1 MDRIQT
7 LQVFTH
13 VVETGSFSKAA
24 DQLNLHVSA
33 VSKAV
38 KYLENQL
45 GLRLLNR
52 TTRSL
57 KLTAEGEAFYEKAQ
71 FLLAE
76 LEETFQDLSG
86 VSQQAKGKL
95 RIEMP
100 TVIAPCVIE
109 KLPEFQR
116 LYPDIQL
123 IITTSDQLSNL
134 VDKGLDCSLRL
145 GELTDASYIARR
157 LANVTML
164 TCASPSYLAEHGTPK
179 TLTDLDQH
187 RIVHYVSG
195 QQGKIMP
202 LKFLA
207 PSGETEQVKNTHAM
221 QVNDSNALLLTAL
234 SGLGIVQ
241 MSDLLLRPYLA
252 RGELVP
258 ILTEL
263 QTPTRPLWIIYP
275 QRQFIPK
282 RLAVFI
288 DWITALEWSKN

>member
-7 LQVFTH
+7 LQVFAH
-13 VVETGSFSKAA
+13 VVESGSFSKAA

-45 GLRLLNR
+45 GSRLLNR

-100 TVIAPCVIE
+100 TAIAPFMFA

-116 LYPDIQL
+116 QYPEIQL
-123 IITTSDQLSNL
+123 VLTANDGVSNL
-134 VDKGLDCSLRL
+134 IDDGLDCTLRL
-145 GELTDASYIARR
+145 GELADASYIARR
-157 LANVTML
+157 LTDVAMQ
-164 TCASPSYLAEHGTPK
+164 TCAAPSYVAAHGTPE
-179 TLTDLDQH
+179 TLADLESH
-187 RIVHYVSG
+187 HIVHYVSG
-195 QQGKIMP
+195 SQRKVLPWQFRK
-202 LKFLA
+202 K
-207 PSGETEQVKNTHAM
+207 SGETDRFKAAHAT
-221 QVNDSNALLLTAL
+221 QVNDSNALLFAAL
-234 SGLGIVQ
+234 AGLGIVQ
-241 MSDLLLRPYLA
+241 MPELMLRPYLA
-252 RGELVP
+252 NGELVP
-258 ILTEL
+258 VLTAL
-263 QTPTRPLWIIYP
+263 QSPTRPLWLIYP

-288 DWITALEWSKN
+288 EWVGTVFQ

>member
-7 LQVFTH
+7 LQVFIH

-95 RIEMP
+95 RIAMP
-100 TVIAPCVIE
+100 TVVAPFVIA
-109 KLPEFQR
+109 KLPNFQR
-116 LYPDIQL
+116 LYPEIQL
-123 IITTSDQLSNL
+123 VITVSDQLSNL
-134 VDKGLDCSLRL
+134 VNDGLDCTLRL
-145 GELTDASYIARR
+145 GELADASYIARR
-157 LANVTML
+157 LANVAMQ
-164 TCASPSYLAEHGTPK
+164 TCASPSYLAQHGTPE
-179 TLTDLDQH
+179 TLADLAQH
-187 RIVHYVSG
+187 QVVHYVSG

-202 LKFLA
+202 WRFL
-207 PSGETEQVKNTHAM
+207 EQSEEVEQFKNTHAT
-221 QVNDSNALLLTAL
+221 QVNDSNALLFTAL

-241 MSDLLLRPYLA
+241 MPDLMLRPYLE

-258 ILTEL
+258 ILTAL

-288 DWITALEWSKN
+288 EWLMALAWNE

>member
-57 KLTAEGEAFYEKAQ
+57 KLTTEGDAFYEKAQ

-100 TVIAPCVIE
+100 TAVAPFVMA

-116 LYPDIQL
+116 QYPEIQL
-123 IITTSDQLSNL
+123 VLTASDQLSNL
-134 VDKGLDCSLRL
+134 IDDGLDCTLRL
-145 GELTDASYIARR
+145 GELADAGYIARR
-157 LANVTML
+157 LTNVAMI
-164 TCASPSYLAEHGTPK
+164 TCASSSYLAQHGTPE
-179 TLTDLDQH
+179 TLSDLAQH
-187 RIVHYVSG
+187 RAVHYVSG
-195 QQGKIMP
+195 QQGKIMAWQ
-202 LKFLA
+202 FLTS
-207 PSGETEQVKNTHAM
+207 SGEVERLKNTHTT
-221 QVNDSNALLLTAL
+221 QVNDSNALLFAAL

-241 MSDLLLRPYLA
+241 MPDLMLRPYLE

-288 DWITALEWSKN
+288 EWLMALAWNVQ

>member
-45 GLRLLNR
+45 GLRLLNS

-100 TVIAPCVIE
+100 TVVAPFVIA
-109 KLPEFQR
+109 KLPDFQR
-116 LYPDIQL
+116 LYPEIQL
-123 IITTSDQLSNL
+123 VITVSDQLSNL
-134 VDKGLDCSLRL
+134 VNDGLDCTLRL
-145 GELTDASYIARR
+145 GELADASYIARR
-157 LANVTML
+157 LANVAMQ
-164 TCASPSYLAEHGTPK
+164 TCASPSYLAQHGTPE
-179 TLTDLDQH
+179 TLADLAQH
-187 RIVHYVSG
+187 HVVHYVSG

-202 LKFLA
+202 WKFL
-207 PSGETEQVKNTHAM
+207 EQSEEIEQFKNTHAT
-221 QVNDSNALLLTAL
+221 QVNDSNALLFTAL

-241 MSDLLLRPYLA
+241 MPDLILRPYLE

-258 ILTEL
+258 ILTAL

-288 DWITALEWSKN
+288 EWLMALAWNE